1 MTHNTGN
8 PARDAVLDQIDAL
21 MATRDAKRAEVDVI
35 RNERRAI
42 AAAIQPQIDQM
53 KVLKGGIKAKIAS
66 TGLPE
71 LEKQLVDLTR
81 TLPGNR
87 VITPDGTLAIPE

>member
-8 PARDAVLDQIDAL
+8 PARDAVLDQIDGL

-42 AAAIQPQIDQM
+42 NAAIAPQVAQM
-53 KVLKGGIKAKIAS
+53 KALKVDIKAKIAS

-71 LEKQLVDLTR
+71 LEKELANLAR
-81 TLPGNR
+81 TLPGNK
-87 VITPDGTLAIPE
+87 VVTPDGTLALPE